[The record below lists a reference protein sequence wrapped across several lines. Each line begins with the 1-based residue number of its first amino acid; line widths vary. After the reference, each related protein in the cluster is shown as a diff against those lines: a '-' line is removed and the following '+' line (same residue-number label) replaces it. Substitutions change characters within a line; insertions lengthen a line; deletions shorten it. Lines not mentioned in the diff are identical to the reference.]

1 MTLGPTRRGRFTT
14 DHSWGQLG
22 GERPRQQTAVRIPE
36 GAKPG
41 EKLQIEVCGD
51 DGKWET
57 IEFVVPEFAQPYMS
71 VKIYY

>member
-1 MTLGPTRRGRFTT
+1 M
-14 DHSWGQLG
+14 
-22 GERPRQQTAVRIPE
+22 RIPE

-41 EKLQIEVCGD
+41 DKLQIEVCGD